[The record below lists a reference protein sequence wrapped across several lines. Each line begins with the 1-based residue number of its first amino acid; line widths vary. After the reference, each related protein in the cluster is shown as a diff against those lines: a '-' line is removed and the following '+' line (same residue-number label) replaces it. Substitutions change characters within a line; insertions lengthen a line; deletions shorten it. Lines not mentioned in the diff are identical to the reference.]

1 PITIPNSVTSIGEG
15 AFFGCG
21 SLKDVTIPNSVTSI
35 GAEAFR
41 NCSSLKDVYNYV
53 TTPQSIYSN
62 TFIGLSSNK
71 TLHVVKGCK
80 PAYASTNYWKDFTIV
95 EDLEPTAVKNIKK
108 YKDNNLD
115 DNIYNWQGF
124 KGEGQINIKN
134 RKKFVK

>member
-1 PITIPNSVTSIGEG
+1 IGSSAFSYCRGLTSITIPNSVTSIGYA
-15 AFFGCG
+15 AFW
-21 SLKDVTIPNSVTSI
+21 
-35 GAEAFR
+35 
-41 NCSSLKDVYNYV
+41 NCSGLKDVYNYA
-53 TTPQSIYSN
+53 TTPPSIKSDIF
-62 TFIGLSSNK
+62 TDLPSNK

-80 PAYASTNYWKDFTIV
+80 SAYTLAKYWKDFNIV

-115 DNIYNWQGF
+115 NNIYNWQGF